1 MVPDR
6 SQGATVSRQNSFVIE
21 LAQTQTEGGDDDR
34 STEDR
39 NRHLPLVR
47 SDSEIREPLVSEQSH
62 RHVLDLAEAQEAQKE
77 NDAKMIL
84 GMEDNDSNTEDCDF
98 RKAVLSV
105 TLLALFVLCISF
117 VIIILMQ
124 TV

>member
-1 MVPDR
+1 MVSDR

-62 RHVLDLAEAQEAQKE
+62 SLVLDLAEAQEAQKE

-84 GMEDNDSNTEDCDF
+84 GTEDNDSNTEDCDF

-105 TLLALFVLCISF
+105 TLLALLVFISF

>member
-62 RHVLDLAEAQEAQKE
+62 RLVLDLAE
-77 NDAKMIL
+77 

-98 RKAVLSV
+98 RKTVLSV
-105 TLLALFVLCISF
+105 CLALFVLCISF
-117 VIIILMQ
+117 MIIMLMQ
-124 TV
+124 TLYV

>member
-6 SQGATVSRQNSFVIE
+6 SQGAAVRRQNSFVIE

-62 RHVLDLAEAQEAQKE
+62 RFVLDLAEAH
-77 NDAKMIL
+77 DAKMIL